1 MSLYKFDWS
10 NLWKDERYFGL
21 PPSTHLMTLGTDDQA
36 SSDGSLVEEVY
47 AVAKDLIG
55 GTYQLGQVD
64 LPFEPAKDLEVY
76 EALTQSAFFWERAAR
91 PLASQLA
98 TAKYPIRAQASHLI
112 FWWARLGGLMGVTS
126 IKERTGEHM
135 DSCTSD
141 GSNMEFSWA
150 IPNDT
155 DPSEDSNRR
164 IRFTIDPVH
173 PERGHR
179 IAGGAVL
186 DYLWSPEGSM
196 GLVKNDPGSKDWKDT
211 MEKWLF
217 PDLESSEQF
226 VEGTTYMVA
235 FDMEPSGEITLKQYY
250 VPPHPAPPGVEP
262 KNRVASYRVTDDLEP
277 FKRLV
282 KDLHP
287 SLEAPF
293 NMFVDFVHG
302 DGKESKMKW
311 FMIAC
316 DVTKSEKNR
325 LKVYLLSERSTLK
338 DMIYDMT
345 LGGRITGPK
354 VDVAMANFSKF
365 FTHLFPY
372 AQTEKTDI
380 HLENDIN
387 GLDED
392 GRVSRDG
399 VHMMYYYEFFVGE
412 PFPYSKIYFF
422 MDHFS
427 KNDYE
432 TAKATEL
439 FFEDVGKPGAKGW
452 MVDALSH
459 ANSHRLLEKRNGIH
473 TMASFGTK
481 PAGWD
486 VTNYYSAEIFAPE
499 RDI

>member
-1 MSLYKFDWS
+1 MLKRHYSAAQ
-10 NLWKDERYFGL
+10 L
-21 PPSTHLMTLGTDDQA
+21 PLPCASKTQT
-36 SSDGSLVEEVY
+36 SSDGT
-47 AVAKDLIG
+47 LIG
-55 GTYQLGQVD
+55 EVLAVTTDLLGGAYKLGTIV
-64 LPFEPAKDLEVY
+64 LPFEPAEHLEI
-76 EALTQSAFFWERAAR
+76 LPTLSKQSAFFWRRAAR
-91 PLASQLA
+91 ALASQLA

-126 IKERTGEHM
+126 VEARTGEQL

-150 IPNDT
+150 IPHDS
-155 DPSEDSNRR
+155 DPSEESNRR
-164 IRFTIDPVH
+164 IRFTIDPFH

-186 DYLWSPEGSM
+186 DYLWSAEGNM
-196 GLVKNDPGSKDWKDT
+196 GLIKNESGSKDWKDI

-217 PDLESSEQF
+217 PDLEHSGQF
-226 VEGTTYMVA
+226 VEGTSYMIA

-250 VPPHPAPPGVEP
+250 IPPHPASPGTDP
-262 KNRVASYRVTDDLEP
+262 NNRVASYRVTDDLEP

-287 SLEAPF
+287 SLEGPF
-293 NMFVDFVHG
+293 KMFADFVHG

-316 DVTKSEKNR
+316 DVTRSEKNR
-325 LKVYLLSERSTLK
+325 LKVYLLSERTTMK

-345 LGGRITGPK
+345 LGGQIAGPR
-354 VDVAMANFSKF
+354 VDVAMENFSKF

-372 AQTEKTDI
+372 VKTEESEI
-380 HLENDIN
+380 RLENDIN
-387 GLDED
+387 GEDEE

-399 VHMMYYYEFFVGE
+399 VRMMYYYEFFVGE
-412 PFPYSKIYFF
+412 SVPYPKIYFF

-439 FFEDVGKPGAKGW
+439 FFRDVGKTGEKGW
-452 MVDALSH
+452 MTKALGH
-459 ANSHRLLEKRNGIH
+459 ANSHRPLDKRNGIH

-481 PAGWD
+481 PTGWE
-486 VTNYYSAEIFAPE
+486 VTNYYSPELFAKE
-499 RDI
+499 RGTL

>member
-1 MSLYKFDWS
+1 MSLYDIDWPK
-10 NLWKDERYFGL
+10 LWKDGRYFAQL
-21 PPSTHLMTLGTDDQA
+21 PLPCSSKIQTP
-36 SSDGSLVEEVY
+36 SDGTLVGEVL
-47 AVAKDLIG
+47 AVAADLLG
-55 GTYQLGQVD
+55 GAYKLGNVT
-64 LPFEPAKDLEVY
+64 LPLEPAEDLEILPTLS
-76 EALTQSAFFWERAAR
+76 EQSAFFWRRAAR
-91 PLASQLA
+91 ALASQLA
-98 TAKYPIRAQASHLI
+98 TAKYPIRAQASHLV

-126 IKERTGEHM
+126 VQARTGEQL

-150 IPNDT
+150 IPHDT
-155 DPSEDSNRR
+155 DPSEESNRR
-164 IRFTIDPVH
+164 IRFTIDPFH
-173 PERGHR
+173 PNRGHR

-186 DYLWSPEGSM
+186 DYLWSEEGNM
-196 GLVKNDPGSKDWKDT
+196 GLIKNEIGSKDWKDI

-217 PDLESSEQF
+217 PDLEHSGEF
-226 VEGTTYMVA
+226 VEGTTYMIEA

-250 VPPHPAPPGVEP
+250 VPPHPALPGTEP

-282 KDLHP
+282 KELHP

-293 NMFVDFVHG
+293 KMFVDFVHG

-316 DVTKSEKNR
+316 DVTRSEKNR
-325 LKVYLLSERSTLK
+325 LKVYLLSERTTMK

-345 LGGRITGPK
+345 LGGQITGPR

-372 AQTEKTDI
+372 VKTEESEI
-380 HLENDIN
+380 QLENNIQ
-387 GLDED
+387 GEDEA

-399 VHMMYYYEFFVGE
+399 VHMMYYFEFFVGE
-412 PFPYSKIYFF
+412 SVPFPKIYFF

-439 FFEDVGKPGAKGW
+439 FFRDVGKTGEEGW
-452 MVDALSH
+452 MAKALSH
-459 ANSHRLLEKRNGIH
+459 ANSHRRLDKRNGIH

-481 PAGWD
+481 PTGWE
-486 VTNYYSAEIFAPE
+486 VTNYYSPELFAPE
-499 RDI
+499 RD